1 MTFSKRLQKLG
12 LWTFTNCHW
21 PVNDTF
27 WASLW
32 KLSLT
37 GQWQFR
43 SVSKILDCG
52 FLDVI
57 SRGFDFKSPSWDSW
71 QWRLQKV
78 GLWTFRNCHWP
89 VNDSLGASPKNWI
102 VDSYKLSFTSQ
113 WHFLNILLKTVID
126 WSMTLLRRLQKLGL
140 WTFTNCHWPVND
152 TFGRAIGNVSLTSQ
166 WHFLNILVKSV
177 IDRSLTF

>member
-1 MTFSKRLQKLG
+1 MTLFVRVVNERSMTFSKCLQKLG
-12 LWTFTNCHW
+12 LWTFRECPW

-27 WASLW
+27 EDP
-32 KLSLT
+32 
-37 GQWQFR
+37 
-43 SVSKILDCG
+43 LD
-52 FLDVI
+52 
-57 SRGFDFKSPSWDSW
+57 
-71 QWRLQKV
+71 
-78 GLWTFRNCHWP
+78 NCHWP

-152 TFGRAIGNVSLTSQ
+152 TFWTSLWKVSLTSQ
-166 WHFLNILVKSV
+166 WQFRSVSKNLDCGLLQTV
-177 IDRSLTF
+177 IDQSMTV